1 VNSVGEH
8 FVFLTAEARKL
19 SGTSLLNRAVGV
31 QVMGADILVAID
43 AAGEKHLLVPVG
55 ETQVA
60 VDGAS
65 PGVVLGKRVLIIDGK
80 EHVFADLHC
89 RIPSLDLVFERLIE
103 DVLSRIKLEI
113 SAPAEVCRQALDD
126 WRTLLRTATDGP
138 SREKIIGLVGEL
150 EVLRILAS
158 HSPAAA
164 LDAWRGP
171 SKSVHDFVQDGDE
184 LEVKTTTSVAGN
196 TISISNIDQLDPSLV
211 NTLHLIV
218 VHAIANEAS
227 LNLDDRIDQLISMG
241 VPRGELLKKVDDAG
255 YIYESGSRISDRYE
269 VRSVRAWP
277 VNEAFPGLRAG
288 DIPGTRI
295 KGVSKIKYELNLD
308 SAPEP
313 LTVEEFELL
322 LSRWLV
328 TDK

>member
-1 VNSVGEH
+1 MTSVAEH
-8 FVFLTAEARKL
+8 FVYLTAKERKL

-43 AAGEKHLLVPVG
+43 AAGEKHLLVPVADAHVT
-55 ETQVA
+55 E
-60 VDGAS
+60 DGAS
-65 PGVVLGKRVLIIDGK
+65 PGVVLAKRVLVIDGK
-80 EHVFADLHC
+80 EQAFADLHC

-103 DVLSRIKLEI
+103 DVLSRIQLEK
-113 SAPAEVCRQALDD
+113 SASAEICRQALDD

-171 SKSVHDFVQDGDE
+171 SKSVHDFVQGGHE
-184 LEVKTTTSVAGN
+184 LEVKTTTSVAGS
-196 TISISNIDQLDPSLV
+196 TISISNIDQLDPDLV
-211 NTLHLIV
+211 DTLHLMV

-227 LNLDDRIDQLISMG
+227 LTLDDRINQLISLG

-255 YIYESGSRISDRYE
+255 YIYESGSRIADRYE
-269 VRSVRAWP
+269 VRSVRAWM
-277 VNEAFPGLRAG
+277 VDGDFPGLRAG
-288 DIPGTRI
+288 EIPRKRI
-295 KGVSKIKYELNLD
+295 KGVSKIKYDLNLD

-313 LTVEEFELL
+313 LSGSEFEFL

-328 TDK
+328 ADE

>member
-1 VNSVGEH
+1 VKNVGEH
-8 FVFLTAEARKL
+8 FVFLAAEARQL
-19 SGTSLLNRAVGV
+19 AGTSLLTRSVGV
-31 QVMGADILVAID
+31 EVKGADVLVAID
-43 AAGEKHLLVPVG
+43 ASDEKHLLVPVAG
-55 ETQVA
+55 AKVA
-60 VDGAS
+60 EDGAS
-65 PGVVLGKRVLIIDGK
+65 PGVVLSKRVLIIDGA
-80 EHVFADLHC
+80 ERNFADLHC

-103 DVLSRIKLEI
+103 DVLSRLELAK

-158 HSPAAA
+158 LSPAAA

-171 SKSVHDFVQDGDE
+171 SRSVHDFVQEGDE
-184 LEVKTTTSVAGN
+184 LEVKTTTSVAGS
-196 TISISNIDQLDPSLV
+196 TVSISNIDQLDPHLV

-227 LNLDDRIDQLISMG
+227 PTLDDRIDQLISMG
-241 VPRGELLKKVDDAG
+241 IPRGELLKKVDDAG
-255 YIYESGSRISDRYE
+255 YIYESGSRIADRYE

-277 VNEAFPGLRAG
+277 VNEDFPGLRAAE
-288 DIPGTRI
+288 IPRTRI
-295 KGVSKIKYELNLD
+295 KGVSKIKYDLNLD

-313 LTVEEFELL
+313 MTIEEFELL

-328 TDK
+328 VDE